1 MIKRLLITA
10 LPALL
15 LVAGDT
21 YAQNPSLDVTVP
33 PAALNAKEDKDEA
46 PKVETVATYSLT
58 GYVDAYYGFYTD
70 DVGPGKFQ
78 KFPSVSPRSN
88 SPSLNTAMLS
98 FQYNGNKM
106 RTMVAL
112 HVGDI
117 ANSTWSNEYGP
128 LMEAHAGVKLRKNL
142 WLDAGMFRTHFG
154 TEYLLPS
161 ENITSSVAV
170 GTYYE
175 PYYESGIRLN
185 YSPTSK
191 LDINLYLLNGYGIYT
206 DNNEKKSFGAAVTY
220 TFNDNWNIGYTNYTG
235 DDGAVGTVGTSV
247 NHLRIAQNA
256 FLNFQKKKF
265 KVQIGGDYIL
275 QQNSGIADA
284 AETAA
289 MYSALATVKFQAA
302 KSFGVYARGEM
313 LNDADGIMT
322 GIIEDQAGKR
332 TGYKIMGATL
342 GAEYKP
348 TAGSY
353 VKLEGRVLQM
363 DKEQWIFKYNGA
375 AQNNRF
381 EVMLHAGITFD
392 MLRGVVTHTK

>member
-1 MIKRLLITA
+1 MIKRFLITA

-15 LVAGDT
+15 LTAGNT

-33 PAALNAKEDKDEA
+33 PAALNAKEDKDET

-58 GYVDAYYGFYTD
+58 GYVDAYYAMYTD
-70 DVGPGKFQ
+70 DVDPGKFQ

-128 LMEAHAGVKLRKNL
+128 LMEAHAGVKIRKNL

-161 ENITSSVAV
+161 ENIASSVAV

-175 PYYESGIRLN
+175 PYYESGLRLN

-206 DNNEKKSFGAAVTY
+206 DNNETKSFGAAVTY
-220 TFNDNWNIGYTNYTG
+220 TFNDNWNIGYTNYIG
-235 DDGAVGTVGTSV
+235 DDNIVGGISK
-247 NHLRIAQNA
+247 LRVHQNA
-256 FLNFQKKKF
+256 YVNYQKKKWR
-265 KVQIGGDYIL
+265 VQAGGDYCI
-275 QQNSGIADA
+275 QENSGIENSTKA
-284 AETAA
+284 AN
-289 MYSALATVKFQAA
+289 MYSALLTVKFQAT
-302 KSFGVYARGEM
+302 KLFGIYARGEM

-322 GIIEDQAGKR
+322 GVIRDQANKF
-332 TGYKIMGATL
+332 TGYKLTGATL

-348 TAGSY
+348 TTGSY

-363 DKEQWIFKYNGA
+363 DQDQWIFRYNGA

-392 MLRGVVTHTK
+392 MLKGVVTHTK